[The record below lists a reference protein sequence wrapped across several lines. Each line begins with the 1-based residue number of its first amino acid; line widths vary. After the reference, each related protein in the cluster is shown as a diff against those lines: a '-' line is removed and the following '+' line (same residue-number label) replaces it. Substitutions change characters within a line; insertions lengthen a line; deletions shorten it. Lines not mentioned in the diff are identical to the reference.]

1 MVLLRLQAHT
11 QLMTNAAPLP
21 NKDINPITGKPF
33 QTQSNVRLRRWG
45 YALLVL
51 GAAALAWDAITLL
64 THSTSLKLSG
74 LMDFWVALDK
84 NGFDVFQ
91 RATSDTVGAKT
102 WQILMQPVLSM
113 PLVLLFGLPGFW
125 LTRKHCPDIQVHVP
139 TLDEQKVEALGL
151 ARKGRR

>member
-1 MVLLRLQAHT
+1 MVHLRLQAHT
-11 QLMTNAAPLP
+11 QLMTNTAPLP
-21 NKDINPITGKPF
+21 NTDINPITGKPF
-33 QTQSNVRLRRWG
+33 QTQSSVRLRRWG

-74 LMDFWVALDK
+74 MIDFWITLDK
-84 NGFDVFQ
+84 TGFDLFQ
-91 RATSDTVGAKT
+91 RAFSDNMGTTAWNITMKPLLGV
-102 WQILMQPVLSM
+102 

-139 TLDEQKVEALGL
+139 TLDEQKVDALGL